1 MTQGGMLDIAW
12 VLIAA
17 ALVLLMQAGFL
28 CLEAGS
34 TRSKNSINVAIKNMS
49 DFAIASLLFALFG
62 FSLMFGAT
70 RAGWIG
76 PFEFFGIRADPSG
89 TEYAFFVFQMMF
101 CGTATTIVSG
111 AVAERMRFGAYLL
124 VAGVLSG
131 LIYTVFGHWAWNG
144 ADMGQADGWL
154 RGLGFVDFAGSTV
167 VHSVAGWSA
176 LAVVLILGP
185 REGRFSADGSAQ
197 RIQGHDLPFAML
209 GAVLLWVGW
218 LGFNGGSTFAMNDQV
233 PAILAK
239 TVLAGASGLAAAL
252 AAGWIRTGRADVM
265 TVLNGSLAGLVA
277 ITAGCHAVSPL
288 AAIVIGAVG
297 GLVMDLAC
305 RALERMRID
314 DVVSAIPVHAVAGVW
329 GTLAVALFG
338 SPEILGTGL
347 GRGAQLGV
355 QLLGVGVC
363 FVWTFGL
370 VYLIFRGVNL
380 VYPLRVS
387 PEQERVG
394 LNVAEHGATTE
405 LLDLLVGMQAQ
416 ARTGDLSLRVPV
428 EPFTEV
434 GQIAS
439 RYNQVMESLQ
449 RAVARAE
456 AIVRDIR
463 DGIITFTQSGKLLS
477 FNPGAER
484 IFGYGLAEVLDTP
497 VSRLFKH
504 GDEPRDDPAL
514 TISRLQQTAAK
525 GSAPLELEGVRKD
538 GSRVP
543 IELTLSSG
551 KSGSRTVYTGLV
563 RDISEREEMDRMKN
577 EFISTVS
584 HELRTPLTSINASI
598 GLLSDGVMGELP
610 PETREMLAIARSNS
624 DRLLRLINDI
634 LDIEKIESGQV
645 EYELQVL
652 EVRPLVEQALA
663 SARATADPLSVSF
676 SVHDSAPGA
685 RIRTD
690 GDRLL
695 QVLTNLLS
703 NATKFSPRGGVV
715 GVTIARRDG
724 SIRMSVSDEGPGIPE
739 SFRQRV
745 FQKFAQADASDRRQ
759 KGGTGLGLSICK
771 AILEQL
777 GGQIDFE
784 TESGKG
790 TTLFFDL
797 PEWSERHAERPARA
811 DP

>member
-1 MTQGGMLDIAW
+1 MP
-12 VLIAA
+12 
-17 ALVLLMQAGFL
+17 
-28 CLEAGS
+28 
-34 TRSKNSINVAIKNMS
+34 KKS
-49 DFAIASLLFALFG
+49 DF
-62 FSLMFGAT
+62 
-70 RAGWIG
+70 
-76 PFEFFGIRADPSG
+76 
-89 TEYAFFVFQMMF
+89 
-101 CGTATTIVSG
+101 
-111 AVAERMRFGAYLL
+111 
-124 VAGVLSG
+124 
-131 LIYTVFGHWAWNG
+131 
-144 ADMGQADGWL
+144 
-154 RGLGFVDFAGSTV
+154 
-167 VHSVAGWSA
+167 
-176 LAVVLILGP
+176 
-185 REGRFSADGSAQ
+185 
-197 RIQGHDLPFAML
+197 
-209 GAVLLWVGW
+209 
-218 LGFNGGSTFAMNDQV
+218 
-233 PAILAK
+233 
-239 TVLAGASGLAAAL
+239 
-252 AAGWIRTGRADVM
+252 
-265 TVLNGSLAGLVA
+265 
-277 ITAGCHAVSPL
+277 
-288 AAIVIGAVG
+288 
-297 GLVMDLAC
+297 
-305 RALERMRID
+305 
-314 DVVSAIPVHAVAGVW
+314 
-329 GTLAVALFG
+329 
-338 SPEILGTGL
+338 
-347 GRGAQLGV
+347 
-355 QLLGVGVC
+355 
-363 FVWTFGL
+363 
-370 VYLIFRGVNL
+370 
-380 VYPLRVS
+380 
-387 PEQERVG
+387 
-394 LNVAEHGATTE
+394 
-405 LLDLLVGMQAQ
+405 
-416 ARTGDLSLRVPV
+416 LRVPV

-563 RDISEREEMDRMKN
+563 RDISEREEMDRMKK

-690 GDRLL
+690 ADRLL

-784 TESGKG
+784 TKSGKG